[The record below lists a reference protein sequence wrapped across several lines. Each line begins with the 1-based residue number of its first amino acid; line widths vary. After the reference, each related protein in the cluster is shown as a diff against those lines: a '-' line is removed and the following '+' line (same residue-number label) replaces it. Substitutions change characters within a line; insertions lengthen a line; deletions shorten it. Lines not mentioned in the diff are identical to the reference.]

1 MGNAPSLKANADALP
16 DDVVRAE
23 VQRILEQRY
32 LERYID
38 TRTLKYFLG
47 IVGFGVA
54 FAVFPFIRSVREFL
68 HVGPLGMILPT
79 AGVVGAIGL
88 ATLAAHG
95 PGGILGKPHR
105 NAERA
110 ESVAVAAFSAFMIRA
125 AGTATSI
132 FWLLSVMHALYG
144 AQEAMHAKWN
154 YRAHGVLLGL
164 VALSFALEGHFGDAA
179 ASAFFVL
186 LLMFLSQS
194 NHAVVLREIRREAER
209 NVALVEGERQRI
221 ARDLHDGIG
230 AQLASL
236 AWTAEGDIGERARV
250 LLNELRE
257 VVRGLKAT
265 DMQLGPFAESLA
277 SSCRALTKGA
287 KFDLATEGDALVRA
301 EVGLEVML
309 IVREAVRNAAQHAE
323 PKRIDVKLAVT
334 DGQLRVSVEDDG
346 RGLAPGAEDASRG
359 GLSHLSRRA
368 AVLGGTIAFER
379 PNVGTRIA
387 LVVPLTES

>member
-1 MGNAPSLKANADALP
+1 MGNPSSLKANANALP

-38 TRTLKYFLG
+38 TRSLKYFLG

-54 FAVFPFIRSVREFL
+54 FAVFPFIRAVREFL
-68 HVGPLGMILPT
+68 HVGPLGMILPS
-79 AGVVGAIGL
+79 AGVVAAIGL

-95 PGGILGKPHR
+95 PGGILGQAHR

-110 ESVAVAAFSAFMIRA
+110 ESVAVAAFSAFMIRVS
-125 AGTATSI
+125 GSATSI

-144 AQEAMHAKWN
+144 AQDALHAKWN
-154 YRAHGVLLGL
+154 YRSHGVLLGL
-164 VALSFALEGHFGDAA
+164 VALSFVIEGKVGDGV
-179 ASAFFVL
+179 ASAFFVVL
-186 LLMFLSQS
+186 LLFLSQS
-194 NHAVVLREIRREAER
+194 NHNVVLREIRAEAER

-287 KFDLATEGDALVRA
+287 AFDLATEGAALVRA

-323 PKRIDVKLAVT
+323 PKRIDVKLAAVA
-334 DGQLRVSVEDDG
+334 GELRVTIEDDG
-346 RGLAPGAEDASRG
+346 RGLAPGAEDVSHG
-359 GLSHLSRRA
+359 GLSHLTRRA

-379 PNVGTRIA
+379 PSTGTRVA
-387 LVVPLTES
+387 LVVPLAES